1 MERLVRVVV
10 LSLFAVGVLAA
21 LTGAVIAI
29 SGSARAADLC
39 DQYRATL
46 TREAQAVYG
55 IGAPIPALAA
65 QMRQESGCRADV
77 TAWDNGRGLAQFMD
91 PTARQ
96 VVKSFPDL
104 GAPDPYNP
112 KWALRAMVRYNY
124 WLHERVRGENP
135 CERWGATFKSYNAGL
150 GYVQRAQRA
159 SPAPGI
165 WFNLTE
171 NINAGQ
177 SDSNFAY
184 SRRYPHLILFKHQ
197 PIYAAWGTVLC
208 KGVAQ

>member
-1 MERLVRVVV
+1 MDRMVRVVV
-10 LSLFAVGVLAA
+10 LSLFVVSVLAA
-21 LTGAVIAI
+21 LAGAAIAI

-39 DQYRATL
+39 LQYRPAL

-55 IGAPIPALAA
+55 IGAPVPALAG

-96 VVKSFPDL
+96 VSKSFPEL

-112 KWALRAMVRYNY
+112 KWAMRAMVRYDY
-124 WLHERVRGENP
+124 WLYQRVKGGYP
-135 CERWGATFKSYNAGL
+135 CERWGAVFKGYNAGL

-159 SPAPGI
+159 SPKPDV
-165 WFNLTE
+165 WFNATE

-177 SDSNFAY
+177 SENNFAY

-197 PIYAAWGTVLC
+197 PLYSSWGTALC
-208 KGVAQ
+208 GGAAP

>member
-1 MERLVRVVV
+1 MARLINCAALAAFCFVV
-10 LSLFAVGVLAA
+10 LSWAA
-21 LTGAVIAI
+21 GTVVAI
-29 SGSARAADLC
+29 SSTANAADLC
-39 DQYRATL
+39 DQYRAQL

-55 IGAPIPALAA
+55 IGAPVPALAA

-96 VVKSFPDL
+96 MSRSFPEI

-112 KWALRAMVRYNY
+112 KWAMRALVRYDY
-124 WLHERVRGENP
+124 WLHERVRGDTV
-135 CERWGATFKSYNAGL
+135 CDQWGATFKSYNAGL
-150 GYVQRAQRA
+150 GYVLRAQGK

-165 WFNLTE
+165 WFDLTE

-177 SDSNFAY
+177 SDTNFAY
-184 SRRYPHLILFKHQ
+184 SRRYPHLILFKYQ
-197 PIYAAWGTVLC
+197 PVYASWGTALC
-208 KGVAQ
+208 AEAGQ